1 MGGCCFHKLPTLEMD
16 KMVQIGLLLMDKV
29 IIIIGGGR
37 RIDRIPA

>member
-16 KMVQIGLLLMDKV
+16 KMVQIRLLIMDKV